1 MVGGWFTVYFNFK
14 QYNEE
19 EKRSDM
25 GNIFNIKF
33 I

>member
-1 MVGGWFTVYFNFK
+1 MVGGWFTVDFNFK
-14 QYNEE
+14 HYEE